1 MKGVHI
7 VNHKTLLQFYTY
19 FLSTYRSLVTLQ
31 QLDCAKLPLLHQ
43 QDTSSQKKTLSQS
56 CIFYTKFTFLDKV
69 AHFWKC
75 FPSSQKCLFCAKVT
89 LVSFMQNDT
98 YKSKMHLL
106 LKNDTAS
113 QRCLFYANLQILQK
127 KLLLFTQFYSPI
139 EILKYFSYCV

>member
-89 LVSFMQNDT
+89 LVSFMQ
-98 YKSKMHLL
+98 KWHLQV
-106 LKNDTAS
+106 KDAP
-113 QRCLFYANLQILQK
+113 
-127 KLLLFTQFYSPI
+127 FTQKWHCKSEMPLLCQLANFAKKIASFYT
-139 EILKYFSYCV
+139 IL